1 MSQQTDEPPVKK
13 ESPEAAGAE
22 PPPQPEQD
30 KDKDKNKDD
39 GGPLSEQDALQALRG
54 KGEDEPERAEA
65 ARAAAIAARVME
77 RLNDDSHGMRIGTL
91 ALFNDKV
98 DFGGGFSVGGEERR
112 ARRPKTKI
120 RPPQLARWTEGYVP
134 LPRFGDAQRILA
146 EHRLLILAL
155 PPGGRKAT
163 SWNLLATVLRDQPDG
178 AYYEVR
184 DASELREMSWK
195 PERDGG
201 YLVHDGVPTGLDPSL
216 IDEQWIEDMTACLHE
231 HGSYLVLVTG
241 PPRGALVQAGGG
253 SAQVLT
259 DLGPLDAVRLIERRV
274 HGRDP
279 SPEESVELRRRLG
292 EAGAFELLRE
302 DHRPRTALRLGDAI
316 REGADLT
323 ACVQELRDP
332 TGRVHEWFTRHR
344 TSETVSFA
352 LAAAVLDG
360 ATYLTVSDAAAALY
374 ERLELPVEAPFDLR
388 FREHI
393 ATEHPWVQ
401 LTPCTGETP
410 GDVAPR
416 VRYDNPL
423 VRQAVLGFAW
433 TYLDGQ
439 RSALVKWMR
448 QLVTHADIDVRARL
462 SVAAGIIAWSDYSH
476 ALHRY
481 LKSWAEN
488 PSLVVRQSAATAL
501 DVAGGHPDLTEAV
514 WVLLETWVA
523 EADTAEQRRRGM
535 TAAATL
541 SGSLGVA
548 QPERAVKALRVLLD
562 REDDWSTLL
571 PVGSALFHLVEG
583 GCAGEVLAGLLA
595 WSEPR
600 ASAEIVAKA
609 LSAFAFLAALPAGS
623 AGTSGVPLLLTEA
636 ERHWPALTEL
646 WARALDRKPAQD
658 QALET
663 LRDYLDEH
671 AGRDDLAYRDAR
683 RLVLAV
689 AGRSERHCER
699 LRHHLGAW
707 ARAAG
712 RPDHPA
718 ARVLADLA
726 RPSYVRSYGNGRT

>member
-1 MSQQTDEPPVKK
+1 MSQQTEEPPVK
-13 ESPEAAGAE
+13 ESPEAAGQE
-22 PPPQPEQD
+22 PPPQPE
-30 KDKDKNKDD
+30 KDKDKGKDD
-39 GGPLSEQDALQALRG
+39 GGPVSEQDGLQALWG
-54 KGEDEPERAEA
+54 KGNDEAERAERAEA

-77 RLNDDSHGMRIGTL
+77 QLSDDSRGMRINTL

-98 DFGGGFSVGGEERR
+98 DFGGGFSIGGEERR
-112 ARRPKTKI
+112 AGRPTTEV
-120 RPPQLARWTEGYVP
+120 RPTRLARWTEGYVP
-134 LPRFGDAQRILA
+134 VPHFGEALRILA
-146 EHRLLILAL
+146 ERRLLILAA

-163 SWNLLATVLRDQPDG
+163 SWNLLATVLREQPG
-178 AYYEVR
+178 AAYYEVR
-184 DASELREMSWK
+184 DASELCDVRWK
-195 PERDGG
+195 PKRDGG
-201 YLVHDGVPTGLDPSL
+201 YLVHDGLPTGLDASL
-216 IDEQWIEDMTACLHE
+216 IDEQWIEDMTVCLHE

-259 DLGPLDAVRLIERRV
+259 DLGRLDAVRLIERRV

-279 SPEESVELRRRLG
+279 SPEESAELRRRLG
-292 EAGAFELLRE
+292 EAGALELLRE

-316 REGADLT
+316 REGSDLT

-360 ATYLTVSDAAAALY
+360 ATYLTVSDAASALY
-374 ERLELPVEAPFDLR
+374 ERLVLPAEAPFDLR

-401 LTPCTGETP
+401 LTLGSGETP

-439 RSALVKWMR
+439 RSALVSWMR
-448 QLVTHADIDVRARL
+448 RLVTHADVDVRARV
-462 SVAAGIIAWSDYSH
+462 SVAAGVIAWSDYSH

-514 WVLLETWVA
+514 WMLLETWVA
-523 EADTAEQRRRGM
+523 ETDRAEQRRRGV

-541 SGSLGVA
+541 GGSLGVA
-548 QPERAVKALRVLLD
+548 RPERAVKALRVLLD
-562 REDDWSTLL
+562 RTNDWGTLL
-571 PVGSALFHLVEG
+571 PVGKALFHLVEG

-600 ASAEIVAKA
+600 ASTEFAAKA
-609 LSAFAFLAALPAGS
+609 LSAFAFLAARPAES
-623 AGTSGVPLLLTEA
+623 AGTSGVPLLLAGA
-636 ERHWPALTEL
+636 ERHWPSLTEL

-663 LRDYLDEH
+663 LRGYLDEH
-671 AGRDDLAYRDAR
+671 AHRDDLAYRDAR
-683 RLVLAV
+683 RLVLEV
-689 AGRSERHCER
+689 AGRSERHRER

-726 RPSYVRSYGNGRT
+726 RPSYVHSYGNGRT

>member
-1 MSQQTDEPPVKK
+1 MSQQTDEPSVKK

-22 PPPQPEQD
+22 PPPQTEQD
-30 KDKDKNKDD
+30 KDDDKND

-54 KGEDEPERAEA
+54 KGEDEAERAEA
-65 ARAAAIAARVME
+65 ARLASIAASFME
-77 RLNDDSHGMRIGTL
+77 QLTDDSRGMRIGTV

-98 DFGGGFSVGGEERR
+98 DFGGGFNIGGEERR
-112 ARRPKTKI
+112 ARPAKTTI
-120 RPPQLARWTEGYVP
+120 RPPRLARWTEGYVP
-134 LPRFGDAQRILA
+134 VPRFDKALRILA

-155 PPGGRKAT
+155 PPGGRRAT
-163 SWNLLATVLRDQPDG
+163 SLNLLARVLRDHQGG
-178 AYYEVR
+178 ACFEVY
-184 DASELREMSWK
+184 DASKLSDGQWK
-195 PERDGG
+195 SEADSG
-201 YLVHDGVPTGLDPSL
+201 YLVHDGVATGLDPSL
-216 IDEQWIEDMTACLHE
+216 IDEQWIEDMTVSLHE
-231 HGSYLVLVTG
+231 NKSYLVLVTG

-253 SAQVLT
+253 TAQVLT
-259 DLGPLDAVRLIERRV
+259 DLGQLDAIRLIERRV
-274 HGRDP
+274 LGRGP
-279 SPEESVELRRRLG
+279 APEESAELRRRLD
-292 EAGAFELLRE
+292 EAGAHELLRE

-316 REGADLT
+316 REGADLA
-323 ACVQELRDP
+323 ACVQELRNP

-374 ERLELPVEAPFDLR
+374 ERLVLPVEAPFDLR

-393 ATEHPWVQ
+393 ATEHPWVR
-401 LTPCTGETP
+401 LLPGSGETP

-439 RSALVKWMR
+439 RSALVRWMR
-448 QLVTHADIDVRARL
+448 QLVTHADIDVRARV

-481 LKSWAEN
+481 LMSWAEN

-501 DVAGGHPDLTEAV
+501 DVAGGHPHLTEAV
-514 WVLLETWVA
+514 WLLLETWVA
-523 EADTAEQRRRGM
+523 EADTAEQRRRGV

-541 SGSLGVA
+541 GGSLGVA
-548 QPERAVKALRVLLD
+548 QPERAVEALRVLLD
-562 REDDWSTLL
+562 REDDWGTLL
-571 PVGSALFHLVEG
+571 PVGSALFRLVEG
-583 GCAGEVLAGLLA
+583 GCTGEVLAGLLA
-595 WSEPR
+595 WSQPR
-600 ASAEIVAKA
+600 TSAEFVAKA
-609 LSAFAFLAALPAGS
+609 LSAFVFLAARPAES
-623 AGTSGVPLLLTEA
+623 AGTSGVPLLLAGA
-636 ERHWPALTEL
+636 ERHRPELTEL

-671 AGRDDLAYRDAR
+671 ADRDNQAYRNAR

-689 AGRSERHCER
+689 ADRSERHRER

-707 ARAAG
+707 TRATG
-712 RPDHPA
+712 RPDHPT
-718 ARVLADLA
+718 ARVLADLT
-726 RPSYVRSYGNGRT
+726 RPSHVHSYGNGRS